1 MKNINFVHQKGSS
14 FPETNKEGYHP
25 LDAVEKTAQCAGCQ
39 RFLRLGSGQYC
50 FTVTDDEIRAAEI
63 VSWTSARCDHFLE
76 MPNPFLTACH
86 E

>member
-1 MKNINFVHQKGSS
+1 MKKGVFNQENGFASSENIKD
-14 FPETNKEGYHP
+14 GYHP
-25 LDAVEKTAQCAGCQ
+25 LNAVEKTDQCAGCQ

-63 VSWTSARCDHFLE
+63 VSWTSARCNHYLE
-76 MPNPFLTACH
+76 MANPFLYACH